1 MQPAEQLAAAFSQ
14 LEASLA
20 HDIFTACL
28 QEGKLGL
35 RWRTEA
41 EVLSGKGQFT
51 CGARGC
57 HEGRGLATFE
67 VPFGYTEAGERKEA
81 LVKVSLPVAP
91 HFSRHLYTHMLW
103 KKTKGAAG
111 SLAVLFGYRKAGMRK
126 EGLVR
131 INATAGRHMTST
143 AHRPTAEMPRQL
155 SHQGTCFHNDTTNR
169 EGAFCNFLEP
179 SAVTYQPARL

>member
-1 MQPAEQLAAAFSQ
+1 MQTGEQVEAAFGQ
-14 LEASLA
+14 REASLA
-20 HDIFTACL
+20 LDTFTACL

-81 LVKVSLPVAP
+81 LVKVGLPAAH
-91 HFSRHLYTHMLW
+91 HFSRQLYMHTLW

-111 SLAVLFGYRKAGMRK
+111 NLAVSFG
-126 EGLVR
+126 
-131 INATAGRHMTST
+131 
-143 AHRPTAEMPRQL
+143 
-155 SHQGTCFHNDTTNR
+155 
-169 EGAFCNFLEP
+169 
-179 SAVTYQPARL
+179 

>member
-1 MQPAEQLAAAFSQ
+1 MQTAEQVQAAFSQ
-14 LEASLA
+14 PEASLA
-20 HDIFTACL
+20 PDSFTACP

-57 HEGRGLATFE
+57 HECRSLATFE

-81 LVKVSLPVAP
+81 LVKVGLSDA
-91 HFSRHLYTHMLW
+91 HHISRHIYMRTLW

-111 SLAVLFGYRKAGMRK
+111 NFAVSLWYVKAGMRK

-131 INATAGRHMTST
+131 MSPPTGRHVIIT

-155 SHQGTCFHNDTTNR
+155 SRHGKRLHSGATNR
-169 EGAFCNFLEP
+169 EGAISQSLG
-179 SAVTYQPARL
+179 L